1 MHKYVVY
8 KLRKQYPFYGLFGKE
23 EQAESEAYLFVL
35 FFFSLL
41 IINLDILI

>member
-23 EQAESEAYLFVL
+23 QAESKAYLFVL
-35 FFFSLL
+35 FFFFSLP